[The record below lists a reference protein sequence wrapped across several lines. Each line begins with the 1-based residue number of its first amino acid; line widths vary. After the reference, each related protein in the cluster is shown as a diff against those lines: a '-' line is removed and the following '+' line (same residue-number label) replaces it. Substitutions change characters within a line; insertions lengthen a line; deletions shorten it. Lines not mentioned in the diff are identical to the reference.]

1 MINQKLTEVANCA
14 PLIKQMTG
22 LDAAIAVWN
31 TEGEVIAYFK
41 SNKVNINF
49 DVGYKDT
56 DKNSNIHRVLRT
68 GKPSYSKIPK
78 EAFGQAF
85 EGTATPIY
93 DNGEI
98 VGVVTYIYSSEV
110 RDGIINN
117 ANALDESI
125 TNTNV
130 SINSISE
137 NSITLSSNMN
147 EIKTITD
154 SIVDKVND
162 AIEIV
167 TSIQQNAKLSN
178 ILALNASIES
188 ARAGDA
194 GKGFAVVSD
203 EMRKF
208 SKASQEASDNISN
221 SLNEITKSLRE
232 AKKHIDSSQEVV
244 NDQATSI
251 NNLNSIFENVTE
263 TAKKTIDVCNKITCI

>member
-137 NSITLSSNMN
+137 NSTTLSSNMN

-188 ARAGDA
+188 ARAGEA

>member
-188 ARAGDA
+188 ARAGEA

>member
-98 VGVVTYIYSSEV
+98 VGVVTYIFSSEV

-137 NSITLSSNMN
+137 NSTTLSSNMN

-188 ARAGDA
+188 ARAGEA

>member
-98 VGVVTYIYSSEV
+98 VGVVTYIFSSEV

-188 ARAGDA
+188 ARAGEA